1 MTATEKSVHVK
12 ASQSPM
18 REQDDD
24 NCPSNLGKQQ
34 SIPTWKIDPEKLT
47 KLLKSNFGAGN
58 YNVHVSMTQRAQYIN
73 VLVEN

>member
-12 ASQSPM
+12 ASQPPM

-34 SIPTWKIDPEKLT
+34 SIPTNDIDPEKLM
-47 KLLKSNFGAGN
+47 KLLKRNLGAGN
-58 YNVHVSMTQRAQYIN
+58 YNVYVSMTQRAQYTN